1 MEDKLKLLSNLNK
14 SSDLQLSKC
23 VFENTIENELEIQ
36 KYIKEKNLVS
46 NKKSIASSKVLIK
59 ELPNNPYCSSITGK
73 YAFDLSQISNFNV
86 YFWTSTDDPNLNPA
100 IKRLLTILN
109 VSAVDW
115 ELNQKTQCKKALD
128 IFTTFTGT
136 TSTVI
141 NNYTEC
147 DVVCVIAPSE
157 AVGVCYG
164 PVYIKKNP
172 IFVDNKIVYFI
183 SSQYLINNIDEGTL
197 IYNVMIREWGRGFGL
212 AHPYYNDAES
222 TIMPGVVEN
231 EPRDY
236 QGIGGY
242 IQNNNFN
249 TVMSSNYQFFI
260 NKRKEYQYPETI
272 MPLDALALRWLY
284 NIGEVPASYINTYGV
299 QLIDSTLLGEYHSR
313 MIVGKN
319 QTITFGPKCNTIEF
333 YLSNQ
338 YFTFNNLNYLRF
350 EYIRNI
356 ETASAFYTKDIDAT
370 VSVLNLDNKRSSYI
384 FIENRALKTNL
395 TINLNN
401 TYETSELLLYIMDSY
416 LKYSISGKSIIVIR
430 HKASGKKITINRN
443 NFDTYIFFN
452 DNFFSY
458 DAEEDKKL
466 NKNPSNLNIGDI
478 INKKLN
484 ENPSNLNIGDI
495 INKKLNENPSNLS
508 IEDIIN
514 KKLNQFPSNL
524 NIQDNINKK
533 LNQNISNLSILDIIN
548 KKLNKNWS
556 NLNIQDIVNKKE
568 INKIKSITPDKI
580 KLVED
585 REPPQIPL
593 NQYCVSIMSK
603 DYLDLSKIKNFN
615 IYYWKSTDNYVN
627 IIINLFVGIY
637 GVVNWELYQKTQSK
651 KAFDVFTT
659 FTGTTSTI
667 IDNYSESDVVC
678 VLIPFRI
685 SEPYIYVAPLG
696 ELSTNPTIYDS
707 KIILF
712 MGSRDIISEDFKEGA
727 LVYCKMIQQFGKAFG
742 LTPPDFPNTNTDVF
756 PRFPTPDD
764 LVDTDYSII
773 RMPAVSPFKPLY
785 QSYIYFGG
793 YIQNTISNTI
803 MSGINSIFF
812 LQEYSEYNTD
822 KIGYPQ
828 SLMPLDALALRW
840 FYDIVDIP
848 EEYINT
854 YGVNIINPSS
864 DKLGQMAMIVGENQ
878 TITFGSNNKSIN
890 FYLTNQWFEY
900 YNLQPIKYEY
910 NRPIEKP
917 YGFYPRDLDSTISTI
932 NLDNTEESFI
942 FLENRALRT
951 DLTVNILNN
960 SGQKLKFYC
969 MDCKQN
975 YSIRGNV
982 YRNLDTN
989 ITFTINNPVGATVNV
1004 YFDK

>member
-23 VFENTIENELEIQ
+23 FCGNTPEHELEIK

-86 YFWTSTDDPNLNPA
+86 YFWKSTDNPSLNPA
-100 IKRLLTILN
+100 IERLLTILN
-109 VSAVDW
+109 ISAVDW
-115 ELNQKTQCKKALD
+115 NLNQKTQCKRTLD

-147 DVVCVIAPSE
+147 DMVCVIAPSE
-157 AVGVCYG
+157 FGFVGFCYG

-183 SSQYLINNIDEGTL
+183 SSDNLIDNINEGTFM
-197 IYNVMIREWGRGFGL
+197 YNIMITAWGLGFGL
-212 AHPYYNDAES
+212 APPHNNIADS

-231 EPRDY
+231 EQVNY
-236 QGIGGY
+236 QSIGGY

-249 TVMSSNYQFFI
+249 TVMSFNYDFFI
-260 NKRKEYQYPETI
+260 NQRKEYQYPETI

-299 QLIDSTLLGEYHSR
+299 QLINFGLTDEYHSR

-319 QTITFGPKCNTIEF
+319 QTITFGPKCYNVEF

-350 EYIRNI
+350 EYIRSI
-356 ETASAFYTKDIDAT
+356 ETISSFYTKDIDAT
-370 VSVLNLDNKRSSYI
+370 VSVLNLDNQYSAYI

-401 TYETSELLLYIMDSY
+401 TYTVNHELYLYIMDSY
-416 LKYSISGKSIIVIR
+416 SKYSIRGKSIIIIR
-430 HKASGKKITINRN
+430 HKASGKTITINT
-443 NFDTYIFFN
+443 DGVETTIFFN
-452 DNFFSY
+452 DNFFDY
-458 DAEEDKKL
+458 NTKENKKL
-466 NKNPSNLNIGDI
+466 NKNLSNLSIQDNINKKLNENVSNLNIQDI

-484 ENPSNLNIGDI
+484 ENV
-495 INKKLNENPSNLS
+495 
-508 IEDIIN
+508 
-514 KKLNQFPSNL
+514 SNL
-524 NIQDNINKK
+524 NIQ
-533 LNQNISNLSILDIIN
+533 DIIN
-548 KKLNKNWS
+548 KKLNKNRS

-568 INKIKSITPDKI
+568 INKIKSITPFDKI

-585 REPPQIPL
+585 REPPQIPV
-593 NQYCVSIMSK
+593 NQYCLSIMSK
-603 DYLDLSKIKNFN
+603 VYLDLSKILNFN
-615 IYYWKSTDNYVN
+615 IYFWKSTDNPT
-627 IIINLFVGIY
+627 INPYIEEVLSLTIFSPR
-637 GVVNWELYQKTQSK
+637 NWELNQKIQCK
-651 KAFDVFTT
+651 KAFDIFTK
-659 FTGTTSTI
+659 FTQTTSTI
-667 IDNYSESDVVC
+667 IDNYSDSDVVC
-678 VLIPFRI
+678 VFV
-685 SEPYIYVAPLG
+685 PYDFVVGNPYTVYVPDLG
-696 ELSTNPTIYDS
+696 NLGINPEFFDS
-707 KIILF
+707 KIVLFIL
-712 MGSRDIISEDFKEGA
+712 GRVIPEDFKEGA
-727 LVYCKMIQQFGKAFG
+727 YLYYKMIQQFGKSFG
-742 LTPPDFPNTNTDVF
+742 LIAPDYTSDGEIVLSF
-756 PRFPTPDD
+756 
-764 LVDTDYSII
+764 I
-773 RMPAVSPFKPLY
+773 RMPAVSPFTPLY

-803 MSGINSIFF
+803 MSSINSLFF
-812 LQEYSEYNTD
+812 LPENIVDNTD
-822 KIGYPQ
+822 IIGYPQ

-840 FYDIVDIP
+840 IYDIEDIP

-878 TITFGSNNKSIN
+878 TITFGSNNKSVN

-917 YGFYPRDLDSTISTI
+917 YGFYPRDLNSTISII
-932 NLDNTEESFI
+932 NLDNTEEAFI
-942 FLENRALRT
+942 FLENRALII

-960 SGQKLKFYC
+960 SGQTLKFYC

-982 YRNLDTN
+982 YRNRTTN
-989 ITFTINNPVGATVNV
+989 KTFTINNPVGATVNV